1 MTPDTLLLAR
11 LLSLGALMAATV
23 EYSEVLK
30 HRVAQRAQ
38 VRDCALLEESGLLGL
53 ARVFL
58 SEPETVAPTRLRPAN
73 PGEREYWCLAR
84 FLARSNRYM

>member
-1 MTPDTLLLAR
+1 MSPDTLLLAR

-30 HRVAQRAQ
+30 HRVAQRTQA
-38 VRDCALLEESGLLGL
+38 RECALLQESGLFGL

-58 SEPETVAPTRLRPAN
+58 GEPEVSGPTALRPVSQ
-73 PGEREYWCLAR
+73 GEREYWCLAR